1 MRGEKFHFRL
11 SFAGKSQPMNT
22 LTHPDDK
29 KVKDALN
36 RARES
41 GDAQWIRPLASAF
54 AARPEDAIREEM
66 ADLLGTLK
74 VSAAE
79 GELLAML
86 DEPEFEH
93 VKADLLCFLWSCGFT
108 CPGRLAKVTRVACEG
123 DFRQA
128 MEGSTLVEQVESTE
142 HEQDVLEALVV
153 VREALADSGK
163 ADIHPLLRPLH
174 DHLAMLNNTMM

>member
-1 MRGEKFHFRL
+1 
-11 SFAGKSQPMNT
+11 MNT
-22 LTHPDDK
+22 LTHPDDN

-41 GDAQWIRPLASAF
+41 GDAQWIRPLAFAF
-54 AARPEDAIREEM
+54 AQRQEDAIREEM

-74 VSAAE
+74 ISAAE
-79 GELLAML
+79 VEMLAML

-93 VKADLLCFLWSCGFT
+93 VKADLLGFLWSCGFT
-108 CPGRLAKVTRVACEG
+108 CPGKLALVTRVACEG

-128 MEGSTLVEQVESTE
+128 MEGCTLVEQVEKTE
-142 HEQDVLEALVV
+142 HEQDILEALVV
-153 VREALADSGK
+153 VRAALADSNK
-163 ADIHPLLRPLH
+163 AVIHPLLRPMH